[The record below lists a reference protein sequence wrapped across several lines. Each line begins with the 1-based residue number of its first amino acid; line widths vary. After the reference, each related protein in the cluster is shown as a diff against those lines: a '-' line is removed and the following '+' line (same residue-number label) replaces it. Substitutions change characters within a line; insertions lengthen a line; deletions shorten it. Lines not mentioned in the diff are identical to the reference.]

1 MNLNLVQ
8 IMGRVTRDIELKQL
22 NTGTYVAQ
30 LSLAVNRVWYDQATK
45 EKKEDVEFIN
55 CVAYGKTAENLS
67 KYSGKGN
74 ILYVQGRL
82 HTSSWDDR
90 DSGKKMYRTEVIVE
104 NMQLPP
110 RSMSSS
116 APREDDGSVDEA
128 DIDFG
133 TSPTKKETPAKKK
146 EVKGRGVKSI
156 SEDGSID
163 YGDADVNLDD
173 IPF

>member
-8 IMGRVTRDIELKQL
+8 LIGRVTRDIELKQL
-22 NTGTYVAQ
+22 NTGTMVGQ
-30 LSLAVNRVWYDQATK
+30 FSLAINRVWYDGATK

-55 CVAYGKTAENLS
+55 CVAYGKTAENIG

-74 ILYVQGRL
+74 ILYIQGRL

-90 DSGKKMYRTEVIVE
+90 DSGKKMYRTEVVVE

-110 RSMSSS
+110 RSMGSS
-116 APREDDGSVDEA
+116 APREDDGSVDEG

-133 TSPTKKETPAKKK
+133 TAPAKTQAPAKKK
-146 EVKGRGVKSI
+146 EVKGRGINV
-156 SEDGSID
+156 DDQGSID
-163 YGDADVNLDD
+163 YGDSDINVDD